1 MTLTT
6 VDEQTISFPWIEL
19 VKNAYAMRVRV
30 TNFSAVGKRS
40 FTRILGK
47 AVGGINSYFLMQDGD
62 PLSADYLPSEDL
74 DLDKVAAVGLDGR
87 CYDENA
93 EEINENLRCLTLSH
107 APVTDQAVLLAQ
119 RAMVIEG
126 LISQNLEHLMLP
138 EPVVDGTSPDVVI
151 KTDPS
156 KNASDWT
163 KFDAND
169 DHDTIVRP
177 EVKRLSQWD
186 NGQLKTLLQNTALSF
201 QMETGLPPQDAQIL
215 DTLGATTQS
224 LVSNRESFV
233 SRIYVIKQ
241 DLNAV
246 FEPLGI
252 TLDYELTFPQTAQDI
267 ASIGDAYGKGADA
280 DILKKYQVV

>member
-1 MTLTT
+1 MTLTI
-6 VDEQTISFPWIEL
+6 VNEQAISFPWVEL
-19 VKNAYAMRVRV
+19 VKNAYSMRVRV

-40 FTRILGK
+40 FTRILSK
-47 AVGGINSYFLMQDGD
+47 AVGGANSYFLMQDGD
-62 PLSADYLPSEDL
+62 PLSTDYLPSEDL
-74 DLDKVAAVGLDGR
+74 QLEKVAAVGLDGR

-93 EEINENLRCLTLSH
+93 NEINENLRCLTLSH
-107 APVTDQAVLLAQ
+107 APITDQAVLLAQ
-119 RAMVIEG
+119 RAMVIES
-126 LISQNLEHLMLP
+126 LISKNLEHLILP
-138 EPVVDGTSPDVVI
+138 EPVVVGTSPDVII

-156 KNASDWT
+156 KSASDWT

-186 NGQLKTLLQNTALSF
+186 NGQLKTLLQNTVLSF
-201 QMETGLPPQDAQIL
+201 QMETGLPPQDAQVL

-246 FEPLGI
+246 FESLDI
-252 TLDYELTFPQTAQDI
+252 ALDYELTFPQTAQDI
-267 ASIGDAYGKGADA
+267 ASIGDAYGKGADS
-280 DILKKYQVV
+280 DVLKKYQVV

>member
-1 MTLTT
+1 MTLTI

-40 FTRILGK
+40 FTRILAK
-47 AVGGINSYFLMQDGD
+47 AVGGVNSYFLMQDGD
-62 PLSADYLPSEDL
+62 PLSADYLPSADL
-74 DLDKVAAVGLDGR
+74 PLEKVAAVGLDGR

-138 EPVVDGTSPDVVI
+138 EPVVVGTSPDVVI
-151 KTDPS
+151 KADPN
-156 KNASDWT
+156 KNPANWT

-186 NGQLKTLLQNTALSF
+186 NGQLKTLLQNTVLSF

-233 SRIYVIKQ
+233 SRIYIIKQ

>member
-1 MTLTT
+1 MTLTI
-6 VDEQTISFPWIEL
+6 VDEQAISFPWIEL
-19 VKNAYAMRVRV
+19 VKNAYSMRIRV

-40 FTRILGK
+40 FTRILSK
-47 AVGGINSYFLMQDGD
+47 AVGGANSYFLMQDGD
-62 PLSADYLPSEDL
+62 PLSTDYLTSEDL
-74 DLDKVAAVGLDGR
+74 QLEKVTAVGLDGR

-93 EEINENLRCLTLSH
+93 NEINENLRCLTLSH

-119 RAMVIEG
+119 RAMVIEA
-126 LISQNLEHLMLP
+126 LISKNLEHLMLP
-138 EPVVDGTSPDVVI
+138 EPVVVGTSPDVVI
-151 KTDPS
+151 KSDPS
-156 KNASDWT
+156 KSASDWT

-186 NGQLKTLLQNTALSF
+186 NGQLKTLLQNTVLSF
-201 QMETGLPPQDAQIL
+201 QMETGLPPQDAQVL

-233 SRIYVIKQ
+233 SRVYVIKQ

-246 FEPLGI
+246 FDSLGI

>member
-1 MTLTT
+1 MTLPI
-6 VDEQTISFPWIEL
+6 VDEQAISFPWIEL
-19 VKNAYAMRVRV
+19 VKNAYSMRVRV

-40 FTRILGK
+40 FTRILSK
-47 AVGGINSYFLMQDGD
+47 AVGGAKSYFLMQDGD
-62 PLSADYLPSEDL
+62 PLSVDYLPDSAL
-74 DLDKVAAVGLDGR
+74 PLDKVTAVGLDGR
-87 CYDENA
+87 CYDGNA
-93 EEINENLRCLTLSH
+93 EEIDENLRCLTLSH
-107 APVTDQAVLLAQ
+107 PPVTDQAILLAQ
-119 RAMVIEG
+119 RAMVIER

-138 EPVVDGTSPDVVI
+138 EPVVVGTSPDVVI
-151 KTDPS
+151 KADPN
-156 KNASDWT
+156 KNPSNWT

-215 DTLGATTQS
+215 DTLGASTQS

-241 DLNAV
+241 DLNAI
-246 FEPLGI
+246 FEPLGVS
-252 TLDYELTFPQTAQDI
+252 LDYELTFPQTAQDI
-267 ASIGDAYGKGADA
+267 ASIGDAYGKGADFA
-280 DILKKYQVV
+280 ILKKYQVV

>member
-1 MTLTT
+1 MTLTI
-6 VDEQTISFPWIEL
+6 VEEQAISFPWIEL
-19 VKNAYAMRVRV
+19 VKNSYSMRVRV

-40 FTRILGK
+40 FTHILSK
-47 AVGGINSYFLMQDGD
+47 AVGGANSYFLMQDGD
-62 PLSADYLPSEDL
+62 PLSTDYLPSEDL
-74 DLDKVAAVGLDGR
+74 QLEKVSAVGLDGR

-93 EEINENLRCLTLSH
+93 NEINEDLRCITLSH

-119 RAMVIEG
+119 RAMIIEG
-126 LISQNLEHLMLP
+126 LISKNLEHLMLP
-138 EPVVDGTSPDVVI
+138 EPVVVGTSPDVVI

-156 KNASDWT
+156 KSASDWT

-201 QMETGLPPQDAQIL
+201 QMETGLPPQDAQVL

-233 SRIYVIKQ
+233 SRVCTIKQ
-241 DLNAV
+241 DLSAV
-246 FEPLGI
+246 FDSLGI

>member
-40 FTRILGK
+40 FTRILSK
-47 AVGGINSYFLMQDGD
+47 AVGGVNSYFLMQDGD
-62 PLSADYLPSEDL
+62 PLSTDYLPSADL
-74 DLDKVAAVGLDGR
+74 QLEKVAAVGLDGR

-93 EEINENLRCLTLSH
+93 EEIDENLRCLTLSH

-138 EPVVDGTSPDVVI
+138 EPVVVGTSPDVVI
-151 KTDPS
+151 KTDPN
-156 KNASDWT
+156 KNPASWT

-169 DHDTIVRP
+169 DHDTIVGR
-177 EVKRLSQWD
+177 KSND
-186 NGQLKTLLQNTALSF
+186 SANGITDSSKPSCKTRRSASKWKPDSHRRTRKYSTRWVRQPSRSYP
-201 QMETGLPPQDAQIL
+201 TGKASSAES
-215 DTLGATTQS
+215 TS
-224 LVSNRESFV
+224 SNR
-233 SRIYVIKQ
+233 I
-241 DLNAV
+241 
-246 FEPLGI
+246 
-252 TLDYELTFPQTAQDI
+252 
-267 ASIGDAYGKGADA
+267 
-280 DILKKYQVV
+280 

>member
-19 VKNAYAMRVRV
+19 VKNAYAMRARV

-62 PLSADYLPSEDL
+62 PLSTDYLPTEGL
-74 DLDKVAAVGLDGR
+74 HLDKVAAVGLDGR

-107 APVTDQAVLLAQ
+107 PPVTDQAILLAQ

-138 EPVVDGTSPDVVI
+138 EPVVVGTSPDVVI
-151 KTDPS
+151 RTDPS
-156 KNASDWT
+156 KSASDWT

-186 NGQLKTLLQNTALSF
+186 NGQLKTLLQNTVLSF

-241 DLNAV
+241 DLNAI
-246 FEPLGI
+246 FEPMGV
-252 TLDYELTFPQTAQDI
+252 TLDYEITFPQTAQDI

>member
-19 VKNAYAMRVRV
+19 VKNAYSRRVRV

-40 FTRILGK
+40 FTRIVGK
-47 AVGGINSYFLMQDGD
+47 AVGGVNSYFLMQDGD
-62 PLSADYLPSEDL
+62 PLSTDYLPSEDL
-74 DLDKVAAVGLDGR
+74 HLDKVTAVGLDGR
-87 CYDENA
+87 CYDENS

-107 APVTDQAVLLAQ
+107 PPVTDQAVLLAQ

-138 EPVVDGTSPDVVI
+138 EPVVVGTSPDVVI

-156 KNASDWT
+156 KSASDWT

-201 QMETGLPPQDAQIL
+201 QMETGLPPQDTQIL
-215 DTLGATTQS
+215 DTLEATTQS
-224 LVSNRESFV
+224 LISNRESFV
-233 SRIYVIKQ
+233 SRTYIIKQ
-241 DLNAV
+241 DLNAI
-246 FEPLGI
+246 FEPLGVA
-252 TLDYELTFPQTAQDI
+252 LDYEVAFPQTAQDI
-267 ASIGDAYGKGADA
+267 ASIGDAYGKGANA
-280 DILKKYQVV
+280 EVLKKYQVV

>member
-1 MTLTT
+1 MTLTI
-6 VDEQTISFPWIEL
+6 VDEQAISFPWIEL
-19 VKNAYAMRVRV
+19 VKNAYSMRIRV

-40 FTRILGK
+40 FTRILSK
-47 AVGGINSYFLMQDGD
+47 AVGGANSYFVMQDGD
-62 PLSADYLPSEDL
+62 PLSTDYLTSEDL
-74 DLDKVAAVGLDGR
+74 QLEKVTAVGLDGR

-93 EEINENLRCLTLSH
+93 NEINENLRCLTLSH

-119 RAMVIEG
+119 RAMVIEA
-126 LISQNLEHLMLP
+126 LISKNLEHLMLP
-138 EPVVDGTSPDVVI
+138 EPVVVGTSPDVVI
-151 KTDPS
+151 KSDPS
-156 KNASDWT
+156 KSASDWT

-186 NGQLKTLLQNTALSF
+186 NGQLKTLLQNTVLSF
-201 QMETGLPPQDAQIL
+201 QMETGLPPQDAQVL

-233 SRIYVIKQ
+233 SRVYVIKQ

-246 FEPLGI
+246 FDSLGI

-267 ASIGDAYGKGADA
+267 ASIGDAYGKGANA

>member
-1 MTLTT
+1 MTLTI
-6 VDEQTISFPWIEL
+6 VDEQAISFPWIEL
-19 VKNAYAMRVRV
+19 VKNAYSMRVRV

-40 FTRILGK
+40 FTRILSK
-47 AVGGINSYFLMQDGD
+47 AVGGANSYFLMQDGD
-62 PLSADYLPSEDL
+62 PLSTDYLPSEDL
-74 DLDKVAAVGLDGR
+74 QLEKVSAVGLDGR

-93 EEINENLRCLTLSH
+93 NEINENLRCLTLSH

-126 LISQNLEHLMLP
+126 LISKNLEHLMLP
-138 EPVVDGTSPDVVI
+138 EPVVVGTSPDVVI

-156 KNASDWT
+156 KSASDWT

-201 QMETGLPPQDAQIL
+201 QMETGLPPQDAQVL

-233 SRIYVIKQ
+233 SRIYTIKQ
-241 DLNAV
+241 DLSAV
-246 FEPLGI
+246 FDSLDV

-267 ASIGDAYGKGADA
+267 ASIGDAYGKGADSE
-280 DILKKYQVV
+280 ILKKYQVV

>member
-1 MTLTT
+1 MTLTI
-6 VDEQTISFPWIEL
+6 VDEQAISFPWIEL
-19 VKNAYAMRVRV
+19 VKNAYSMRIRV

-40 FTRILGK
+40 FTRLLSK
-47 AVGGINSYFLMQDGD
+47 AVGGANSYFLMQDGD
-62 PLSADYLPSEDL
+62 PLSTDYLPSEDL
-74 DLDKVAAVGLDGR
+74 QLDKITAVGLDGR

-93 EEINENLRCLTLSH
+93 NEINENLRCLTLSH

-119 RAMVIEG
+119 RAMVIET
-126 LISQNLEHLMLP
+126 LISKNLEHLMLP
-138 EPVVDGTSPDVVI
+138 EPVVVGTSPDVVI

-186 NGQLKTLLQNTALSF
+186 NGQLKTLLQNTVLSF
-201 QMETGLPPQDAQIL
+201 QMETGLPPQDAQVL

-246 FEPLGI
+246 FESLGI
-252 TLDYELTFPQTAQDI
+252 SLDYELTFPQTAQDI

-280 DILKKYQVV
+280 GILKKYQVI

>member
-1 MTLTT
+1 MTLTI

-19 VKNAYAMRVRV
+19 VKNAYSMRIRV

-40 FTRILGK
+40 FTRILSK
-47 AVGGINSYFLMQDGD
+47 AVGGANSYFLMQDGD
-62 PLSADYLPSEDL
+62 PLSTDYLPAEDL
-74 DLDKVAAVGLDGR
+74 QLDKITAVGLDGR

-93 EEINENLRCLTLSH
+93 NEINENLRCLTLSH

-119 RAMVIEG
+119 RAMVIEA
-126 LISQNLEHLMLP
+126 LISKNLEHLMLP
-138 EPVVDGTSPDVVI
+138 EPVVVGTSPDVVI

-156 KNASDWT
+156 KSASDWT

-186 NGQLKTLLQNTALSF
+186 NGQLKTLLQNTVLSF
-201 QMETGLPPQDAQIL
+201 QMETGLPPQDAQVL

-246 FEPLGI
+246 FESLGI
-252 TLDYELTFPQTAQDI
+252 ALDYELTFPQTAQDI

>member
-1 MTLTT
+1 MTLTI
-6 VDEQTISFPWIEL
+6 VDEQAISFPWIEL
-19 VKNAYAMRVRV
+19 VKNAYSMRVRV

-40 FTRILGK
+40 FTRILSK
-47 AVGGINSYFLMQDGD
+47 AVGGAKSYFLMQDGD
-62 PLSADYLPSEDL
+62 PLSTDYIPFEDL
-74 DLDKVAAVGLDGR
+74 QLEKVAAVGLDGR
-87 CYDENA
+87 CYDENTN
-93 EEINENLRCLTLSH
+93 EINENLRCLTLSH

-126 LISQNLEHLMLP
+126 LISKNLEHLMLP
-138 EPVVDGTSPDVVI
+138 EPVVVGTSPDVVI

-156 KNASDWT
+156 KSASDWT

-186 NGQLKTLLQNTALSF
+186 NGQLRTLLQNTALSF
-201 QMETGLPPQDAQIL
+201 LMETGLPPQDAQVL
-215 DTLGATTQS
+215 DTLSATTQS

-233 SRIYVIKQ
+233 SRIYAIKQ
-241 DLNAV
+241 DLGAV
-246 FEPLGI
+246 FDSLGI

>member
-1 MTLTT
+1 MTLPL
-6 VDEQTISFPWIEL
+6 VHERAISFPWIEL
-19 VKNAYAMRVRV
+19 IKNAYSMRVRV

-40 FTRILGK
+40 FTRILSK
-47 AVGGINSYFLMQDGD
+47 AVGGSKSYFIMQDGD
-62 PLSADYLPSEDL
+62 PLSVDYLPAASL
-74 DLDKVAAVGLDGR
+74 PLAKVVAVGLDGR
-87 CYDENA
+87 CYDNNA
-93 EEINENLRCLTLSH
+93 EEVDENLRCLTLSH
-107 APVTDQAVLLAQ
+107 PPVTDQAILLAQ
-119 RAMVIEG
+119 RAMVIEH
-126 LISQNLEHLMLP
+126 LISQNLEHLLLP
-138 EPVVDGTSPDVVI
+138 EPVVVGTSPDVII
-151 KTDPS
+151 KADPN
-156 KNASDWT
+156 KNPSDWT

-215 DTLGATTQS
+215 DTLGASTQS

-233 SRIYVIKQ
+233 SRVSIIKQ

-252 TLDYELTFPQTAQDI
+252 LLDYELTFPQTAQDI

-280 DILKKYQVV
+280 GILKKYQVV

>member
-1 MTLTT
+1 
-6 VDEQTISFPWIEL
+6 
-19 VKNAYAMRVRV
+19 
-30 TNFSAVGKRS
+30 
-40 FTRILGK
+40 
-47 AVGGINSYFLMQDGD
+47 
-62 PLSADYLPSEDL
+62 
-74 DLDKVAAVGLDGR
+74 
-87 CYDENA
+87 
-93 EEINENLRCLTLSH
+93 
-107 APVTDQAVLLAQ
+107 
-119 RAMVIEG
+119 
-126 LISQNLEHLMLP
+126 MLP
-138 EPVVDGTSPDVVI
+138 EPVVVGTSPDVVI
-151 KTDPS
+151 KADPS
-156 KNASDWT
+156 KSASDWT

-233 SRIYVIKQ
+233 SRTYIIKQ

-267 ASIGDAYGKGADA
+267 ASIGDAYGKGADS
-280 DILKKYQVV
+280 DVLKKYQVV

>member
-1 MTLTT
+1 MTITI
-6 VDEQTISFPWIEL
+6 VDEQAISFPWIEL
-19 VKNAYAMRVRV
+19 VKNAYSMRVRV

-40 FTRILGK
+40 FTRILSK
-47 AVGGINSYFLMQDGD
+47 AVGGANSYFLMQDGD
-62 PLSADYLPSEDL
+62 PLSTDYIPFEDL
-74 DLDKVAAVGLDGR
+74 QLEKVAAVGLDGR

-93 EEINENLRCLTLSH
+93 NEINENLRCLTLSH

-126 LISQNLEHLMLP
+126 LISKNLEHLMLP
-138 EPVVDGTSPDVVI
+138 EPVVVGTSPDVVI

-156 KNASDWT
+156 KSASDWT

-201 QMETGLPPQDAQIL
+201 QMETGLPPQDTQVL

-233 SRIYVIKQ
+233 SRIYTIKQ
-241 DLNAV
+241 DLSAV
-246 FEPLGI
+246 FDSLDI

>member
-1 MTLTT
+1 MTLTII
-6 VDEQTISFPWIEL
+6 DEQAISFPWIEL
-19 VKNAYAMRVRV
+19 VKNAYSMRIRV

-40 FTRILGK
+40 FTRILSK
-47 AVGGINSYFLMQDGD
+47 AVGGANSYFLMQDGD
-62 PLSADYLPSEDL
+62 PLSTDYLPSEDL
-74 DLDKVAAVGLDGR
+74 QLEKVTAVGLDGR

-93 EEINENLRCLTLSH
+93 NEINKNLRCLTLSH

-119 RAMVIEG
+119 RAMVIER
-126 LISQNLEHLMLP
+126 LISQNLEHLILP
-138 EPVVDGTSPDVVI
+138 EPVVVGTSPDVVI
-151 KTDPS
+151 KSDPS
-156 KNASDWT
+156 KSASDWT

-186 NGQLKTLLQNTALSF
+186 NGQLKTLLQNTVLSF
-201 QMETGLPPQDAQIL
+201 QMETGLPPQDAQVL

-233 SRIYVIKQ
+233 SRIYIIKQ

-246 FEPLGI
+246 FESLDI
-252 TLDYELTFPQTAQDI
+252 ALDYELTFPQTAQDI

>member
-1 MTLTT
+1 MTLPI
-6 VDEQTISFPWIEL
+6 VAEQAISFPWIEL
-19 VKNAYAMRVRV
+19 IKNAYSMRVRV

-40 FTRILGK
+40 FTRILSK
-47 AVGGINSYFLMQDGD
+47 AVGGCKSYFLMQDGD
-62 PLSADYLPSEDL
+62 PLSVDYLP
-74 DLDKVAAVGLDGR
+74 AASLPLAKITAIGLDGR
-87 CYDENA
+87 CYDGAGDEVD
-93 EEINENLRCLTLSH
+93 ENLRCLTLSH
-107 APVTDQAVLLAQ
+107 PPVTGQAILLAQ
-119 RAMVIEG
+119 RAMVIER
-126 LISQNLEHLMLP
+126 LISQNLEHLLLP
-138 EPVVDGTSPDVVI
+138 EPVVVGTSPDVVI
-151 KTDPS
+151 KTDPN
-156 KNASDWT
+156 KNPANWT

-169 DHDTIVRP
+169 DHETIVRP

-215 DTLGATTQS
+215 DTLGASTQS

-233 SRIYVIKQ
+233 SRISIIKQ

-246 FEPLGI
+246 FEPLGV

-280 DILKKYQVV
+280 AILKNYQVV

>member
-1 MTLTT
+1 MTLPI
-6 VDEQTISFPWIEL
+6 VKEQAISFPWIEL
-19 VKNAYAMRVRV
+19 VKNAYSMRVRV
-30 TNFSAVGKRS
+30 SNFSAVGKRS
-40 FTRILGK
+40 FTRILAK
-47 AVGGINSYFLMQDGD
+47 AVGGTKSYFLMQDGD
-62 PLSADYLPSEDL
+62 PLSVDYIPSADLPLS
-74 DLDKVAAVGLDGR
+74 KITAVGLDGR

-93 EEINENLRCLTLSH
+93 EEVDENLRCLSLSH
-107 APVTDQAVLLAQ
+107 PPVTDQAILLAQ
-119 RAMVIEG
+119 RAMVIEH
-126 LISQNLEHLMLP
+126 LISQNLEHLLLP
-138 EPVVDGTSPDVVI
+138 EPVVVGTSPDVVI
-151 KTDPS
+151 KTDPN
-156 KNASDWT
+156 KNPANWT

-215 DTLGATTQS
+215 DTLGASTQS

-233 SRIYVIKQ
+233 SRIYVIRQ

-252 TLDYELTFPQTAQDI
+252 TLDYDLTFPQTAQDI
-267 ASIGDAYGKGADA
+267 AAIGDAYGKGADA
-280 DILKKYQVV
+280 AILKKYQVV

>member
-1 MTLTT
+1 MTFTI
-6 VDEQTISFPWIEL
+6 VSEQATSFPWIEL
-19 VKNAYAMRVRV
+19 IKNAYSMRIRV

-40 FTRILGK
+40 FTRILSK
-47 AVGGINSYFLMQDGD
+47 AVGGGKSYFLMQDGD
-62 PLSADYLPSEDL
+62 PLSVDYLPASSL
-74 DLDKVAAVGLDGR
+74 PLGRITAVGLDGR
-87 CYDENA
+87 CYDGNA
-93 EEINENLRCLTLSH
+93 EEVDENLRCLTLSH
-107 APVTDQAVLLAQ
+107 PPVTDQAILLAQ
-119 RAMVIEG
+119 RAMVIEH

-138 EPVVDGTSPDVVI
+138 EPVVVGTSPDVII
-151 KTDPS
+151 KADPN
-156 KNASDWT
+156 KDPANWT

-215 DTLGATTQS
+215 DTLGASTQS

-233 SRIYVIKQ
+233 SRVSIIKQ

-252 TLDYELTFPQTAQDI
+252 ALDYELTFPQTAQDI

-280 DILKKYQVV
+280 GILKKYQVV

>member
-1 MTLTT
+1 MTLTV
-6 VDEQTISFPWIEL
+6 VDEQAISFPWIEL
-19 VKNAYAMRVRV
+19 IKNAYSMRIRV

-40 FTRILGK
+40 FTRIVSK
-47 AVGGINSYFLMQDGD
+47 AVGGSKSYFLMQDGD
-62 PLSADYLPSEDL
+62 PLSTDYLSTAEPPL
-74 DLDKVAAVGLDGR
+74 KKVAAVGLDGR
-87 CYDENA
+87 CYDANA
-93 EEINENLRCLTLSH
+93 EEIDENLRCLTLSH
-107 APVTDQAVLLAQ
+107 PPVTDQAILLAQ
-119 RAMVIEG
+119 RAMTIER
-126 LISQNLEHLMLP
+126 LISQNIEHLMLP
-138 EPVVDGTSPDVVI
+138 EPVVVGTSPDVVI
-151 KTDPS
+151 KADPN
-156 KNASDWT
+156 KNPANWT

-233 SRIYVIKQ
+233 SRIYLIKQ
-241 DLNAV
+241 DLNAI

-252 TLDYELTFPQTAQDI
+252 ALDYELTFPQTAQDI

-280 DILKKYQVV
+280 EILKRYQVM

>member
-1 MTLTT
+1 MTVTI
-6 VDEQTISFPWIEL
+6 VDEQAISFPWIEL
-19 VKNAYAMRVRV
+19 VKNAYSMRIRV

-40 FTRILGK
+40 FTRILSK
-47 AVGGINSYFLMQDGD
+47 AVGGANSYFLMQDGD
-62 PLSADYLPSEDL
+62 PLSTDYLPSEDL
-74 DLDKVAAVGLDGR
+74 QLEKVTAVGLDGR

-93 EEINENLRCLTLSH
+93 NEINENLRCLTLSH

-119 RAMVIEG
+119 RAMVIEA
-126 LISQNLEHLMLP
+126 LISKNLEHLMLP
-138 EPVVDGTSPDVVI
+138 EPVVVGTSPDVVI
-151 KTDPS
+151 KSDPS
-156 KNASDWT
+156 KSASDWT

-186 NGQLKTLLQNTALSF
+186 NGQLKTLLQNTVLSF
-201 QMETGLPPQDAQIL
+201 QMETGLPPQDAQVL

-233 SRIYVIKQ
+233 SRVYIIKQ

-246 FEPLGI
+246 FESLGI
-252 TLDYELTFPQTAQDI
+252 ALDYELTFPQTAQDI
-267 ASIGDAYGKGADA
+267 ASIGDAYGKGANA

>member
-1 MTLTT
+1 MTLTI
-6 VDEQTISFPWIEL
+6 VSEQAVSFPWIEL

-30 TNFSAVGKRS
+30 SNFSAVGKRS
-40 FTRILGK
+40 FTHMLAK
-47 AVGGINSYFLMQDGD
+47 AIGGINSYFLMQDGD
-62 PLSADYLPSEDL
+62 PLSVDYIPSAGLPLGEIS
-74 DLDKVAAVGLDGR
+74 AVGLDGR
-87 CYDENA
+87 CYDSDGKEVD
-93 EEINENLRCLTLSH
+93 ENLRCLTLSH
-107 APVTDQAVLLAQ
+107 APVTDQAILLAQ
-119 RAMVIEG
+119 RAMIIEG

-138 EPVVDGTSPDVVI
+138 EPVVVGTSPDVVI
-151 KTDPS
+151 KTDPN
-156 KNASDWT
+156 KNPANWT

-201 QMETGLPPQDAQIL
+201 QMETGLPPQDAPIL
-215 DTLGATTQS
+215 DTLEASNQS

-233 SRIYVIKQ
+233 SRIYIIRQ

-280 DILKKYQVV
+280 EILKNYQVV

>member
-1 MTLTT
+1 MTLTI
-6 VDEQTISFPWIEL
+6 VDEQAISFPWIEL
-19 VKNAYAMRVRV
+19 VKNAYSMRIRV

-40 FTRILGK
+40 FTRILSK
-47 AVGGINSYFLMQDGD
+47 AVGGANSYFLMQDGD
-62 PLSADYLPSEDL
+62 PLSTDYLPSEDL
-74 DLDKVAAVGLDGR
+74 QLEKVTAVGLDGR

-93 EEINENLRCLTLSH
+93 NEINENLRCLTLSH

-119 RAMVIEG
+119 RAMVIEA
-126 LISQNLEHLMLP
+126 LISKNIEHLMLP
-138 EPVVDGTSPDVVI
+138 EPVVVGTSPDVVI
-151 KTDPS
+151 KTNPS
-156 KNASDWT
+156 KSASDWT

-186 NGQLKTLLQNTALSF
+186 NGQLKTLLQNTVLSF
-201 QMETGLPPQDAQIL
+201 QMETGLPPQDAQVL

-246 FEPLGI
+246 FESLGI
-252 TLDYELTFPQTAQDI
+252 ALDYELTFPQTAQDI
-267 ASIGDAYGKGADA
+267 ASIGDAYGKGANA
-280 DILKKYQVV
+280 DILKKYQVI

>member
-1 MTLTT
+1 MTFTI
-6 VDEQTISFPWIEL
+6 VDEQAISFPWIEL
-19 VKNAYAMRVRV
+19 VKNAYSMRIRV

-40 FTRILGK
+40 FTRILSK
-47 AVGGINSYFLMQDGD
+47 AVGGANSYFLMQDGD
-62 PLSADYLPSEDL
+62 PLSTDYLPSEDL
-74 DLDKVAAVGLDGR
+74 QLEKVTAVGLDGR

-93 EEINENLRCLTLSH
+93 NEINENLRCLTLSH

-119 RAMVIEG
+119 RAMVIEA
-126 LISQNLEHLMLP
+126 LISKNLEHLMLP
-138 EPVVDGTSPDVVI
+138 EPVVVGTSPDVVI
-151 KTDPS
+151 KSDPS
-156 KNASDWT
+156 KSVSDWT

-186 NGQLKTLLQNTALSF
+186 NGQLKTLLQNTVLSF
-201 QMETGLPPQDAQIL
+201 QMETGLPPQDAQVL

-233 SRIYVIKQ
+233 SRVYVIKQ

-246 FEPLGI
+246 FESLGI
-252 TLDYELTFPQTAQDI
+252 ALDYELTFPQTAQDI
-267 ASIGDAYGKGADA
+267 ASIGDAYGKGANA